1 MAFRGPGS
9 EPPGDPAVGGIPPGT
24 GDSEQR
30 EGREGVVRRFARGER
45 LSGQGLRSH
54 RCGLVVQGAFRYVHA
69 DAAGEEHV
77 VGYAFA
83 GEFVGDYISMCVD
96 APSQVTIGAMCGAEA
111 LLVPGERLETFYR
124 TDAACERLGRR
135 LAEHMLA
142 EVYERL
148 LDRYA
153 ASPQQRYEAL
163 TERCPDVLQ
172 LVPLRE
178 LASYL
183 GVRPETLLEELAA
196 SRPGSF
202 CYAAADIMDPAAA
215 CAALERLAGELGG
228 MDLCVVSAGTGDLN
242 PGLDYAL
249 EEPAIRTNVVGW
261 TAAVDWAYGR
271 FEERGGGHL
280 VVITSVGGLRGGG
293 AAPAYNASKA
303 YQINYAEG
311 LRQRAA
317 KSGLPLPVTDIR
329 PGFVATKM
337 AKGEGLF
344 WVMPV
349 DRVVEGIV
357 RAIRRRRSVAV
368 VTRRWRLPAW
378 LIRHMPECIYRK
390 MG

>member
-1 MAFRGPGS
+1 MKRAIVIGATS
-9 EPPGDPAVGGIPPGT
+9 GI
-24 GDSEQR
+24 
-30 EGREGVVRRFARGER
+30 GRALAER
-45 LSGQGLRSH
+45 L
-54 RCGLVVQGAFRYVHA
+54 
-69 DAAGEEHV
+69 AAEGYR
-77 VGYAFA
+77 VG
-83 GEFVGDYISMCVD
+83 
-96 APSQVTIGAMCGAEA
+96 VT
-111 LLVPGERLETFYR
+111 
-124 TDAACERLGRR
+124 GRR
-135 LAEHMLA
+135 
-142 EVYERL
+142 
-148 LDRYA
+148 
-153 ASPQQRYEAL
+153 EA
-163 TERCPDVLQ
+163 
-172 LVPLRE
+172 
-178 LASYL
+178 
-183 GVRPETLLEELAA
+183 LLEELAA

-261 TAAVDWAYGR
+261 TAA
-271 FEERGGGHL
+271 
-280 VVITSVGGLRGGG
+280 
-293 AAPAYNASKA
+293 YNASKA

-329 PGFVATKM
+329 PGFVATEM